1 MLIDLKESRSEL
13 KKIQSDL
20 TFAKATVFED
30 LNSINKH
37 TMEESERLGRY
48 LNHLQYLD
56 KGHTEFH

>member
-1 MLIDLKESRSEL
+1 M

-48 LNHLQYLD
+48 LNHLKYLD